1 MRGCSGRL
9 PNVRAIYQALPP
21 FLRRIMLAALG
32 LAPLAYLALRACS
45 AATEALAKAQ
55 GIH

>member
-1 MRGCSGRL
+1 MFR
-9 PNVRAIYQALPP
+9 NLPP
-21 FLRRIMLAALG
+21 FLRRLLLAALG